1 VELRDAHRQFS
12 EAGVKLYA
20 ISYDDVEALK
30 DFSETYGVQYPM
42 LSDAKSEV
50 IRRYGMLNTE
60 VPPGDVPAYGVPFP
74 GTFVTDE
81 EGVVVGRFVHDS
93 YKIRASPEH
102 LIDSIRGEIS
112 IGSSAPSAEAGDG
125 DLRIR
130 AFFHGGRGTMRQ
142 GILRQVVVRF
152 QPRDGLELIAEPAP
166 EGLVGTS
173 VEVAGPPGL
182 VVEEPILPPTM
193 PSGIDGQ
200 DLDLRVWK
208 GSLDFAIPVYA
219 QAELIS
225 ECRPIENDT
234 ITIQITTRVAASDG
248 RSRLEPK
255 TETLTLGVFLEPVDM
270 PKLRFHGD
278 TGQRRSDMDSE
289 PHFRRLVLRQFRRHP
304 LGAIRSLINTQWKQ
318 AAARRRGA

>member
-1 VELRDAHRQFS
+1 MELRDAHRQFS

-30 DFSETYGVQYPM
+30 DFSETYGVPYPM
-42 LSDAKSEV
+42 LSDTKSEV
-50 IRRYGMLNTE
+50 IRRYGVLNTE
-60 VPPGDVPAYGVPFP
+60 VPPGDLPAYGVPFP

-81 EGVVVGRFVHDS
+81 KGKVVGRFVHDS

-112 IGSSAPSAEAGDG
+112 IGASAPSAEAGDG

-130 AFFHGGRGTMRQ
+130 AFLHGGRGTMRQ

-152 QPRDGLELIAEPAP
+152 EPRDGLELITARAP
-166 EGLVGTS
+166 EGGVGTS

-182 VVEEPILPPTM
+182 VVEDPI
-193 PSGIDGQ
+193 
-200 DLDLRVWK
+200 WK
-208 GSLDFAIPVYA
+208 GPLDVAIPVYA

-234 ITIQITTRVAASDG
+234 ITIQVTVRAATSDG
-248 RSRLEPK
+248 RSRLDPK
-255 TETLTLGVFLEPVDM
+255 TQTLTLEIFLEPVDM

>member
-1 VELRDAHRQFS
+1 MELRDAHRKFS

-20 ISYDDVEALK
+20 ISYDDVAALK
-30 DFSETYGVQYPM
+30 DFSETYGIQYPM
-42 LSDAKSEV
+42 LSDTKSEA

-60 VPPGDVPAYGVPFP
+60 VPPGDLPAYGVPFP
-74 GTFVTDE
+74 GTFVTDAK
-81 EGVVVGRFVHDS
+81 GTVVGRFVHDS

-112 IGSSAPSAEAGDG
+112 IGASAPSAEAGDG
-125 DLRIR
+125 DLRVR
-130 AFFHGGRGTMRQ
+130 AFLHGGRGTMRQ

-152 QPRDGLELIAEPAP
+152 EPRDGLELIAEPEPEP
-166 EGLVGTS
+166 EGGVGTS

-182 VVEEPILPPTM
+182 VVEDPI
-193 PSGIDGQ
+193 
-200 DLDLRVWK
+200 WK
-208 GSLDFAIPVYA
+208 GPRDVAIPVYA

-234 ITIQITTRVAASDG
+234 ITIQATVCAATRDG
-248 RSRLEPK
+248 RSRLAPK
-255 TETLTLGVFLEPVDM
+255 TETLTLDIFLEPVDM

-289 PHFRRLVLRQFRRHP
+289 PHFRRLVVRQFRRHP
-304 LGAIRSLINTQWKQ
+304 LGAIRSLIRSQWKQ